1 MLMVV
6 HYVLLVVV
14 GLLGLAGVGVAAAV
28 RRVRARERLEG
39 AHPAP
44 ALSGGGGRLGARPSA
59 PLPTAGPAYA
69 RGDDLL
75 RYPERLGQLEHQLS
89 AAAREAS
96 DQADHL
102 RVRRDKVAQKED
114 RAEIAERY
122 DRDALMLSARVD
134 NMRRVMALVWRTRG
148 ILLLR
153 AHVAVTA
160 RRRPGLEDL
169 PAGEIRSADLARA
182 AEAYDAASDGVRR
195 FVIEI
200 EQRRGDLRLA
210 VPAPLPGAAVTQ
222 DDKAAVAKEL
232 EHAEETYRALQ
243 NQMDRLADTLS
254 YLGDRCHTRK
264 VVEGASVTMAGETGT
279 EDMLHEVNEA
289 LTALNDLS
297 DFGDRALADS
307 ALENIAQDI
316 SALEA
321 TGLDLRAAAE
331 AELEINKL
339 LEQFPRA

>member
-1 MLMVV
+1 
-6 HYVLLVVV
+6 
-14 GLLGLAGVGVAAAV
+14 
-28 RRVRARERLEG
+28 
-39 AHPAP
+39 
-44 ALSGGGGRLGARPSA
+44 
-59 PLPTAGPAYA
+59 
-69 RGDDLL
+69 
-75 RYPERLGQLEHQLS
+75 
-89 AAAREAS
+89 
-96 DQADHL
+96 
-102 RVRRDKVAQKED
+102 RDKVAQKED

-160 RRRPGLEDL
+160 RRRPGLEHL
-169 PAGEIRSADLARA
+169 PAGEIRSADLSRA

-210 VPAPLPGAAVTQ
+210 VPAPLPGAAVTP